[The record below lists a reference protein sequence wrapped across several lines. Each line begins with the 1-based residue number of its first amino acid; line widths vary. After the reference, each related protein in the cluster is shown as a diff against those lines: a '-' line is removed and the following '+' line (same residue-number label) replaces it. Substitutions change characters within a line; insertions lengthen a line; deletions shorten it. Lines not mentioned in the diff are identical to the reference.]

1 MNMISQR
8 TALFA
13 IGYGLLIWFE
23 ATLLIRWFGDWLFVA
38 GNTNAVLAL
47 FAATVLAVFAVG
59 WCFFWT
65 FRTPREER
73 AAAAILICAIGL
85 VADAAVLSASG
96 EVFPGFS
103 PAQQQ
108 LFASWVAWA
117 YGTGLISGLWP
128 RNMPLLPAAEG

>member
-1 MNMISQR
+1 MSMISQR

-23 ATLLIRWFGDWLFVA
+23 ATLMIRWFGNWVFRPDDLQM
-38 GNTNAVLAL
+38 TLAL
-47 FAATVLAVFAVG
+47 FAATFLVVYAVG
-59 WCFFWT
+59 WFFFWS
-65 FRTPREER
+65 FRTPRDER

-85 VADAAVLSASG
+85 VADAAVLGASSQ
-96 EVFPGFS
+96 VFPGFS

-117 YGTGLISGLWP
+117 YGTGLLSGLWP
-128 RNMPLLPAAEG
+128 RKMPLLPAA